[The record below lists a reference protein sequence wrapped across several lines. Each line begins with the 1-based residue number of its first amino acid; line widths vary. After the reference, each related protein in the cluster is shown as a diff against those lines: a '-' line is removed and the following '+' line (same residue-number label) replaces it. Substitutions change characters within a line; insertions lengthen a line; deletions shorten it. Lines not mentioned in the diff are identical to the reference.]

1 MRALGGAYERLWNA
15 YIGNMCSLSRPHR
28 KALMRLVFALAR
40 LAVAAAGVAAIVG
53 QLITSLDYWPNHGV
67 TNIALSVVNF
77 FSFFTILSNVG
88 AIVVMLVGAAILVTN
103 KGHDPAWFNL
113 LRGSVAT
120 YMIVTGI
127 VYNLLLRGI
136 QLPQGATLE
145 WSNEIL
151 HVAVPIALLL
161 DWLFT
166 PGRAEIAWS
175 NLWKILVFPIVWVT
189 YTLVRGP
196 FTPNEVLGEPY
207 WYPYPFLNPN
217 LSANGYFSVAFY
229 VILIAVCIG
238 LTAAGVIW
246 VSKRRFLLNR

>member
-1 MRALGGAYERLWNA
+1 
-15 YIGNMCSLSRPHR
+15 
-28 KALMRLVFALAR
+28 MRLSFAIAR
-40 LAVAAAGVAAIVG
+40 LIVAAAGIAAIVG
-53 QLITSLDYWPNHGV
+53 QLATSLAYWPTHGV
-67 TNIALSVVNF
+67 TNLTLSVTNF

-88 AIVVMLVGAAILVTN
+88 AIIVMLIGAAILATSRGV
-103 KGHDPAWFNL
+103 DPAWFNVF
-113 LRGSVAT
+113 RASVAT

-136 QLPQGATLE
+136 ELPQGATLE

-151 HVAVPIALLL
+151 HVVVPLALML
-161 DWLFT
+161 DWLFS
-166 PGRAEIAWS
+166 PGRAEIAW
-175 NLWKILVFPIVWVT
+175 NQLWKMLVFPIVWVV

-217 LSANGYFSVAFY
+217 LSANGYFSVSFY

-246 VSKRRFLLNR
+246 ISKKKFLLNK